1 MNTPTHLIINAAIR
15 KGFRRKINIPRSALL
30 WGAVAPDLPLYLL
43 SVGGFVYYRYVQGME
58 TRDTFNYMFDTLFFE
73 DPFWI
78 ATHNFFH
85 SPTLLLL
92 MMALLWRFRGTLGS
106 PFRWIFWLAVGCLIH
121 TAIDIPTHVN
131 DGPLLFFPFEWTIR
145 YTAPISY
152 WDPQYFGVQFALFEA
167 LLNVG
172 LLAYL
177 FGPGMWR
184 WLKARFN
191 SAGSAEV
198 EAQ

>member
-1 MNTPTHLIINAAIR
+1 MNTPSHLIINAALR
-15 KGFRRKINIPRSALL
+15 KGFRRKVNIPRSAFL

-43 SVGGFVYYRYVQGME
+43 SIGGFVYYRYVQGME
-58 TRDTFNYMFDTLFFE
+58 TRDTFNYMFDTLFFK

-85 SPTLLLL
+85 SPTILLL
-92 MMALLWRFRGTLGS
+92 MMVVLWRFRGTLGS
-106 PFRWIFWLAVGCLIH
+106 PLRWIFWFAVGCLIH

-152 WDPQYFGVQFALFEA
+152 WDGQYYGTQFAVFEMA
-167 LLNVG
+167 LNI
-172 LLAYL
+172 LLLGYL

-184 WLKARFN
+184 WLKSRLN
-191 SAGSAEV
+191 HTTSAEV
-198 EAQ
+198 EIQ